1 MDERS
6 NVMINRIKNGHING
20 RESGRAIK
28 GRVSTRINRSSE
40 LLAQKL
46 KAEGITNSQVLHA
59 IANSPRHIFIPEILA
74 HKAYDNTALPIGQG
88 QTISQPYIVAKM
100 SELLLKGKQE
110 NNVVG
115 NRPKNILEIGTGS
128 GYQTS
133 ILAQLTDKVFSVER
147 IKSLQFQA
155 KRCLRA
161 MDLHNISMKHGDGW
175 QGWAS
180 KAPFDAII
188 VTAGAASVPQALLDQ
203 LNDGGRLVIPVGEQT
218 QILKIITRQG
228 NNYHEQQ
235 VEAVRFVPLVPGDLL

>member
-1 MDERS
+1 MISHTKNGRSGNRS
-6 NVMINRIKNGHING
+6 NR
-20 RESGRAIK
+20 SG
-28 GRVSTRINRSSE
+28 E

-46 KAEGITNSQVLHA
+46 QGEGITNIRVLKA
-59 IANSPRHIFIPEILA
+59 IANSPRHIFIPEILS

-100 SELLLKGKQE
+100 SELLLKDYE
-110 NNVVG
+110 
-115 NRPKNILEIGTGS
+115 PKNILEIGTGS

-133 ILAQLTDKVFSVER
+133 ILAQLTEKVYSVER

-161 MDLHNISMKHGDGW
+161 IDLHNISLKHGDGW

-188 VTAGAASVPQALLDQ
+188 VTAGAVSVPEALLEQ
-203 LNDGGRLVIPVGEQT
+203 LVDGGRLVIPVGDKT

-228 NNYHEQQ
+228 DSYSEEQ
-235 VEAVRFVPLVPGDLL
+235 VEAVRFVPLVAGALL

>member
-1 MDERS
+1 MMS
-6 NVMINRIKNGHING
+6 HTKNGRTG
-20 RESGRAIK
+20 GKSKRSG
-28 GRVSTRINRSSE
+28 E

-46 KAEGITNSQVLHA
+46 QAEGISNPQVLQA

-100 SELLLKGKQE
+100 SELLLKDYK
-110 NNVVG
+110 
-115 NRPKNILEIGTGS
+115 PKSILEIGTGS

-155 KRCLRA
+155 KRCLRSI
-161 MDLHNISMKHGDGW
+161 DLHNISLKHGDGW

-188 VTAGAASVPQALLDQ
+188 VTAGAVSVPQALLDQ
-203 LNDGGRLVIPVGEQT
+203 LVDGGRLVIPVGDET
-218 QILKIITRQG
+218 QILKTITRHG
-228 NNYHEQQ
+228 DSYSEEQ
-235 VEAVRFVPLVPGDLL
+235 VEAVRFVPLVAGALL

>member
-1 MDERS
+1 MTT
-6 NVMINRIKNGHING
+6 INNG
-20 RESGRAIK
+20 RQAGKSKRSG
-28 GRVSTRINRSSE
+28 E

-46 KAEGITNSQVLHA
+46 RAEGISTPQVLKA

-100 SELLLKGKQE
+100 SELLIANG
-110 NNVVG
+110 
-115 NRPKNILEIGTGS
+115 RPNSILEIGTGS

-161 MDLHNISMKHGDGW
+161 MELHNVSMKHGDGW

-188 VTAGAASVPQALLDQ
+188 VTAAAASVPQALLNQ
-203 LNDGGRLVIPVGEQT
+203 LNDGGRLVIPVGEHT
-218 QILKIITRQG
+218 QILKVMTREG
-228 NNYHEQQ
+228 EYFSEQQ
-235 VEAVRFVPLVPGDLL
+235 VEAVRFVPLVPGELL